1 MAEEFQAGICG
12 ETWWNINNSTRSVF
26 PIMMNSSSSSCS
38 GSYSNWQ
45 NEFLGLKD
53 TNSNFDV
60 SDCSLSFLDSP
71 KPPQLS
77 VNGTG
82 NSTSNSMFFDLS
94 SPNSSNWSHPLL

>member
-12 ETWWNINNSTRSVF
+12 ETWWNINNSTRNVF
-26 PIMMNSSSSSCS
+26 PLMINSSSSTSSCS

-45 NEFLGLKD
+45 NEFLGLKE
-53 TNSNFDV
+53 TNSFDV

-71 KPPQLS
+71 KPPEIS

-82 NSTSNSMFFDLS
+82 STSSMFFDLS
-94 SPNSSNWSHPLL
+94 SPNSSNWNHSIL